1 VAALDNQFSP
11 PTRLKQAQPPSPP
24 EILWIYSFQGRFPS
38 GITKTLNHFLG
49 TWVEDDL
56 SFLFFTQA
64 SEEQVHTLQDQCP
77 WIQPLDSY
85 QMSYWDWIGGEL
97 DPFSVGQIHVAPV
110 WSQASVPEDKKCIF
124 LDPGVVFGG
133 GTHQTTLDCLKAL
146 NFLAQKEIHGR
157 LLDLGSG
164 TGILSLAAA
173 KLGWGQIVAVD
184 CNPLAA
190 WTTKINVDGNN
201 LSAQILAV
209 QGRGEDFLDMPAQTL
224 VANIHYDVMV
234 QIMHSQAFRDIRN
247 FVLSGLLR
255 SQAMAVLEQLK
266 GLGALVE
273 GVLEDG
279 TWFTLVGQQQAS
291 VK

>member
-1 VAALDNQFSP
+1 VTALDHHFP
-11 PTRLKQAQPPSPP
+11 APAGLKQAQSPYPP
-24 EILWIYSFQGRFPS
+24 ETLWIYSFQGRFSP
-38 GITKTLNHFLG
+38 GLTATLDHFLG

-64 SEEQVHTLQDQCP
+64 SDGPVRVLQNQCP
-77 WIQPLDSY
+77 WVQALDSY

-97 DPFSVGQIHVAPV
+97 DPFSVGRIHVAPV
-110 WSQASVPEDKKCIF
+110 WSHASTPEDKKCIF

-173 KLGWGQIVAVD
+173 KLGWEQIVAVD
-184 CNPLAA
+184 LNPLAA
-190 WTTKINVDGNN
+190 WMTKVNVDGNN
-201 LSAQILAV
+201 VTDQILAV
-209 QGRGEDFLDMPAQTL
+209 QGRGEDFLDMSAQTL

-234 QIMHSQAFRDIRN
+234 RIMQTHAFRNIGN

-255 SQAMAVLEQLK
+255 SQAMSVLKQLK

-279 TWFTLVGQQQAS
+279 TWFTLVGQQQAQ